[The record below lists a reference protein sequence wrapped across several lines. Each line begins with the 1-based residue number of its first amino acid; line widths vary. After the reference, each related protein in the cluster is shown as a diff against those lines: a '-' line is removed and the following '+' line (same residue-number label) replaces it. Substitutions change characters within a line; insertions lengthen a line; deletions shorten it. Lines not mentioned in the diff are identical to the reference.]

1 MSGGN
6 GEPVGE
12 RIAKLE
18 ANEATHSQSVRDLWD
33 ALKERRDAE
42 VETSRRIGKLENFQ
56 SRLSLLMTIGA
67 AIGTA
72 ILGGIVTWINSLVG
86 KH

>member
-6 GEPVGE
+6 GEPAGE

-18 ANEATHSQSVRDLWD
+18 ANEVTHTQSVRDLWD
-33 ALKERRDAE
+33 ALKSRREDDAE
-42 VETSRRIGKLENFQ
+42 INRRIGKLENFQ

-72 ILGGIVTWINSLVG
+72 ILGGLVTWVNSLIG